1 MSDTTETR
9 WFKIIVFI
17 FSAIVVGLFIANVV
31 YFNRI
36 RTGGTVTT
44 GEATSMLWLSVIFL
58 IIGILVFLWS
68 IWSLVFSK
76 GTRES
81 VKHYMLSE
89 PTGFSPNIPGLSTYP
104 VSPVS
109 AVTTSNVES
118 AIVTAPGT
126 ANILASEENYF

>member
-1 MSDTTETR
+1 MTDTTETR

-17 FSAIVVGLFIANVV
+17 FSAISVGLFIANVV

-58 IIGILVFLWS
+58 VIAIIVFLWT

-76 GTRES
+76 GTQES
-81 VKHYMLSE
+81 IKHYMLSE
-89 PTGFSPNIPGLSTYP
+89 PTGFSPNIPGISRVAAVST
-104 VSPVS
+104 SG
-109 AVTTSNVES
+109 VES
-118 AIVTAPGT
+118 GIVTAP
-126 ANILASEENYF
+126 SEEAAILQMQNYE

>member
-17 FSAIVVGLFIANVV
+17 FSAIIVGLFIANVV
-31 YFNRI
+31 YYNRI

-58 IIGILVFLWS
+58 IVGIIVFLWS

-76 GTRES
+76 TAKES
-81 VKHYMLSE
+81 VKHYMLS
-89 PTGFSPNIPGLSTYP
+89 PTSGYDLPTPGIATSPRVVPS
-104 VSPVS
+104 V
-109 AVTTSNVES
+109 VTTSNVES
-118 AIVTAPGT
+118 GIVTAPGT
-126 ANILASEENYF
+126 ESILAQEENYF

>member
-17 FSAIVVGLFIANVV
+17 FSAIIVGLFIANVV
-31 YFNRI
+31 YYNRI

-58 IIGILVFLWS
+58 IVGIIVFLWS

-76 GTRES
+76 TARES
-81 VKHYMLSE
+81 VKHYMLS
-89 PTGFSPNIPGLSTYP
+89 PTSGYDLPTSPRVVPS
-104 VSPVS
+104 V
-109 AVTTSNVES
+109 VTTSNVES
-118 AIVTAPGT
+118 GIVTAPGVEAT
-126 ANILASEENYF
+126 LAQEENYF